1 MIHDVDEALRALFV
15 RDVLDGTDVE
25 VRFDAPTKDWASRR
39 NRATLNLFLYDIR
52 EAAGERR
59 YGEVPVRDD
68 EGAVVSRRP
77 FPRRFTLSYLV
88 SAWTAKAED
97 EHRIL
102 AAALGCLIRADELD
116 RTLLTGGLAEAG
128 EPVQVTV
135 GAAPKSD
142 KHATDIWPAL
152 GGELKP
158 ALDVVVTAPLWPE
171 VAVPAGPPVLEPLRV
186 RVPHGETTEEAG
198 GWRPRWN
205 GQRNR

>member
-1 MIHDVDEALRALFV
+1 MIHEVDEALRALFV
-15 RDVLDGTDVE
+15 RDVLEGTDVE

-39 NRATLNLFLYDIR
+39 NRPALNLFLYDIR

-59 YGEVPVRDD
+59 YGDVPVRDD
-68 EGAVVSRRP
+68 DGAVVSRRP
-77 FPRRFTLSYLV
+77 LSRRFTLSYLV

-102 AAALGCLIRADELD
+102 AGVLGCLVRADELD
-116 RTLLTGGLAEAG
+116 RTLLTGGLADAG

-158 ALDVVVTAPLWPE
+158 ALDVVVTAPLRPE
-171 VAVPAGPPVLEPLRV
+171 VSVAVAPPVTEPLRL
-186 RVPHGETTEEAG
+186 RVPYGETTEETG
-198 GWRPRWN
+198 GWRPRWSAP
-205 GQRNR
+205 RHR